1 MKATHTAEQTAAT
14 CAADSLVS
22 LQHADGC
29 WEGEMMWCPVV
40 TAQVAI
46 ARHIVGLPF
55 TAAEAERILLHFE
68 RTQTSDGAFGL
79 HLEHPGSVFVTSMVY
94 VASRLLGAGPEH
106 SLTASARRWLHSR
119 PGGVLSVPT
128 WGKFWLA
135 LLGLYGYEGLRPL
148 VPELVLL
155 PKAVPVHPLRF
166 YCHTRYIYLAMS
178 LLQSKRVK
186 FNLGSIGEELQRELY
201 GPGGPPTSFHPHLY
215 DLAAEDAF
223 EPPGLLVRAAESV
236 LGWYDRFPFGKLR
249 ARASRKCLDLIARD
263 LTATDHLTLS
273 PVNGVL
279 NILALH
285 AEGIDSDKIAKCV
298 AGFEYYRWDDD
309 TWGLRYAGG
318 RTRVWD
324 TGFAVEALITNPVI
338 AHEHREQLLN
348 AYRYLAEQQIT
359 SSLSTRDPDFPD
371 PAIGG
376 WSLADSAHTWPVSDC
391 TAEALASILAIQT
404 RLVPCE
410 RIPDSRLTQ
419 AAEFILSR
427 QNHDGGFGS
436 YERARAPRWL
446 EQLNPSEMFARCMT
460 DQSYV
465 ECTGSCLVALA
476 RFRTA
481 FPTSSVARI
490 DRAIRRGVRFLLR
503 RQRRDGAFDGSWG
516 IYLTYGTFHAVRGLR
531 AAGYPP
537 EGQVLQRAAEWLIQ
551 RQKPD
556 GGWGEHFTGCLRQEY
571 VEHPVSQATMTSWAV
586 LALLEIVG
594 REHPAVQRGAEWLDR
609 HLPEDGSSPREA
621 VNGVFF
627 GTAML
632 DYDLYRAYFP
642 AWALA
647 RVTAV

>member
-1 MKATHTAEQTAAT
+1 MNVTHSANPPASQAAEH
-14 CAADSLVS
+14 LLS
-22 LQHADGC
+22 LQHANGC

-46 ARHIVGLPF
+46 ARHVVGLPF
-55 TAAEAERILLHFE
+55 SAAEAERILLHFE
-68 RTQTSDGAFGL
+68 RTQTADGAFGL

-94 VASRLLGAGPEH
+94 VATRLLGAGPEYP
-106 SLTASARRWLHSR
+106 LTASARRWLHSR

-148 VPELVLL
+148 VPELALL
-155 PKAVPVHPLRF
+155 PKAIPVHPLRF

-178 LLQSKRVK
+178 LLQSQRVK
-186 FNLGSIGEELQRELY
+186 FDLGPIGEELRRELY
-201 GPGGPPTSFHPHLY
+201 GPSGPPANFRAHRY

-223 EPPGLLVRAAESV
+223 ERPGWLVRAAERM

-249 ARASRKCLDLIARD
+249 SRASRKCMDLIARD
-263 LTATDHLTLS
+263 LTATDYLTLS

-279 NILALH
+279 NAMALLAQGADA
-285 AEGIDSDKIAKCV
+285 AEIAKV
-298 AGFEYYRWDDD
+298 VEGFEYYRWDDD

-324 TGFAVEALITNPVI
+324 TGFALEALIANPAI
-338 AHEHREQLLN
+338 AHDHRESLLN

-359 SSLSTRDPDFPD
+359 SSLRARDPDFPD
-371 PAIGG
+371 TATGG

-391 TAEALASILAIQT
+391 SAEALASVLAIQT
-404 RLVPCE
+404 QLEPIE
-410 RIPDSRLTQ
+410 RISVSRLSQ
-419 AAEFILSR
+419 AADFILSR
-427 QNHDGGFGS
+427 QNRDGGFGS

-446 EQLNPSEMFARCMT
+446 ELLNPSEMFARCMT

-476 RFRTA
+476 RFRAA
-481 FPTSSVARI
+481 FPTSFSHRI
-490 DRAIRRGVRFLLR
+490 DRGIRRGARFLLR

-531 AAGYPP
+531 AAGYPS
-537 EGQVLQRAAEWLIQ
+537 EGNAFRHAATWLIQ
-551 RQKPD
+551 HQKPD
-556 GGWGEHFTGCLRQEY
+556 GGWGEHYTGCLRQEY
-571 VEHPVSQATMTSWAV
+571 VEHPVSQASMTSWAV
-586 LALLEIVG
+586 LALIEVVG
-594 REHPAVQRGAEWLDR
+594 REHPTVQRGAEWLGR
-609 HLPEDGSSPREA
+609 HLRADGSSPREA

-632 DYDLYRAYFP
+632 DYELYRTYFP

-647 RVTAV
+647 RVAVA